1 MFLPFS
7 QRYSISENKFK
18 PQNLDYMGKT
28 KHKNCSLSAVS
39 IIFNLQ
45 TKRYNSIENILIM
58 NRGLKL

>member
-1 MFLPFS
+1 
-7 QRYSISENKFK
+7 
-18 PQNLDYMGKT
+18 MGKT
-28 KHKNCSLSAVS
+28 KHENCSLSAVA